1 MKWLIVAGVGAAMLA
16 GTFALAFGGE
26 RQSTGNGPDQG
37 PYRGS
42 EPPAR
47 FELPGFSLRNYDG
60 REVVSTDLRG
70 RVVVLTFLD
79 SQCTDVCPILASQI
93 AGTID
98 RLASGE
104 REAVRAVGISTDPS
118 EDTPTSV
125 RAFLGKQRA
134 LGRLFYLRG
143 SETEMRAL
151 WSRFQILASLES
163 GEDTLH
169 SAPVRIYD
177 RNGIWVATLHAGV
190 DLSEDNLLH
199 DIRTALAAGRDGEV
213 RR

>member
-1 MKWLIVAGVGAAMLA
+1 MKWLLLAGAVGAALLA
-16 GTFALAFGGE
+16 AALALALDRE
-26 RQSTGNGPDQG
+26 RQSTASPSDQG

-47 FELPGFSLRNYDG
+47 YELPGFRLRNYDG
-60 REVVSTDLRG
+60 REVDATDLRG

-93 AGTID
+93 AGAID
-98 RLASGE
+98 RLNAAE
-104 REAVRAVGISTDPS
+104 RGQVRAVAISTDPD
-118 EDTPTSV
+118 EDTPASV

-134 LGRLFYLRG
+134 LGRILYVRG
-143 SETEMRAL
+143 TKDEMRPL
-151 WSRFQILASLES
+151 WARFQILASLES

-177 RNGIWVATLHAGV
+177 RESVWVATLHAGV
-190 DLSEDNLLH
+190 DLSEANLLG
-199 DIRTALAAGRDGEV
+199 DIRTALTAESETSR
-213 RR
+213 

>member
-1 MKWLIVAGVGAAMLA
+1 MKWLLLSGVLGAALLA
-16 GTFALAFGGE
+16 GTLALAFDGE
-26 RQSTGNGPDQG
+26 QSAANGSDAG

-42 EPPAR
+42 EPAAR
-47 FELPGFSLRNYDG
+47 FELPGFRLRNYDG
-60 REVVSTDLRG
+60 REIDSTSLRG

-93 AGTID
+93 GGTID
-98 RLASGE
+98 RFSPAE
-104 REAVRAVGISTDPS
+104 REQVTAVAISTDPD
-118 EDTPTSV
+118 EDTPASV

-134 LGRLFYLRG
+134 LGRILYLRG
-143 SETEMRAL
+143 TNDEMRPL

-177 RNGIWVATLHAGV
+177 RESVWVATLHTGV
-190 DLSEDNLLH
+190 DLTEANLLH
-199 DIRTALAAGRDGEV
+199 DIRAALDAGDENSR
-213 RR
+213 

>member
-1 MKWLIVAGVGAAMLA
+1 MKWLLLAGVLGAALLA
-16 GTFALAFGGE
+16 GTLALAFDGE
-26 RQSTGNGPDQG
+26 RQSSGSGLDQG

-47 FELPGFSLRNYDG
+47 YELPGFSLRNYDG
-60 REVVSTDLRG
+60 REVDATALRG

-79 SQCTDVCPILASQI
+79 SQCTDVCPVLASQI

-98 RLASGE
+98 RLNAGE
-104 REAVRAVGISTDPS
+104 RKRVTAVAISTDPD

-134 LGRLFYLRG
+134 LGKILYLRG
-143 SETEMRAL
+143 TEDEMRPL
-151 WSRFQILASLES
+151 WTRFQILASLES
-163 GEDTLH
+163 GQDTLH

-177 RNGIWVATLHAGV
+177 RESVWVATLHAGV
-190 DLSEDNLLH
+190 DLTKTNLLH
-199 DIRTALAAGRDGEV
+199 DIRTALDARDETT
-213 RR
+213 R